1 MFPFRR
7 VLVALAGT
15 ETDAGLLDYAAMVG
29 DRSSG
34 VEFLCVHVAPSPQA
48 LDLALPLRE
57 RALRRLRNEARSNSA
72 TCQFV
77 LGEREDRLL
86 EIAVEYQAD
95 VILLGHRR
103 DRSGRR
109 SLARRLAMKAPCTIW
124 MAPEGS
130 PPRLRRILAPIDFS
144 RRSAD
149 AVALAAEL
157 AESMDLDEAYALHV
171 YFNEASTSYDEYED
185 AIAERH
191 DLEFR
196 LFVAPIDLHGV
207 HLKPLF
213 AEGSIVAHTV
223 LRIAD
228 ELDCDLIVMGTRGR
242 SRSAAVLLGSET
254 EHAIRET
261 RVPILAV
268 KHFGS
273 RLRFLQALLDRG
285 LRTRP
290 GDRFT

>member
-7 VLVALAGT
+7 VLVALAAT
-15 ETDAGLLDYAAMVG
+15 ETDAGLLDYAAMIG
-29 DRSSG
+29 ARSST
-34 VEFLCVHVAPSPQA
+34 VQFLCVHVAPTPQA
-48 LDLALPLRE
+48 LESALPLRE
-57 RALRRLRNEARSNSA
+57 LAHHRLNTV
-72 TCQFV
+72 TCKFV
-77 LGEREDRLL
+77 HGEREDRLL
-86 EIAVEYQAD
+86 EIAAEHQAD

-124 MAPEGS
+124 LAPEGT

-149 AVALAAEL
+149 AVILAAQL
-157 AESMDLDEAYALHV
+157 AEFMGLEEAHALHV
-171 YFNEASTSYDEYED
+171 YFNHASTTYDEYRGH
-185 AIAERH
+185 IAEEH
-191 DLEFR
+191 ELAFR

-207 HLKPLF
+207 DLKPLF
-213 AEGSIVAHTV
+213 VEGSIVAHTV
-223 LRIAD
+223 LRVAE
-228 ELDCDLIVMGTRGR
+228 ELECDLIVMGTRGR

-261 RVPILAV
+261 RIPILAV

-290 GDRFT
+290 DDRFT